1 MNTGNAIRAKRIS
14 MGITAKEAA
23 AMLEIPYTTYCNYEN
38 GNREPRLSALR
49 KIASCF
55 NVPLSSL
62 TDFGKFSTDELHED
76 FSNSDLVSLYYKLNM
91 AGRAEALK
99 RLEEMTQLPQYTQSK

>member
-1 MNTGNAIRAKRIS
+1 MREEVLGSGKKIRSKRIS

-62 TDFGKFSTDELHED
+62 TDFGKFSTDELYED
-76 FSNSDLVSLYYKLNM
+76 F
-91 AGRAEALK
+91 
-99 RLEEMTQLPQYTQSK
+99 EEPREIKISICITFTNC